1 MPDRR
6 LLVVGGG
13 FAGMALSVFMRR
25 QGWAVD
31 IVEADPEWRVYGAG
45 ITITGATFRAF
56 DQLGLVSE
64 IARLG
69 FCSDY
74 EGVICTPLGIPIH
87 DIPGQAIAPGL
98 PVTGGIMRP
107 IMHGLLA
114 ELTRASGAQ
123 VRLGVTVERFVAEGR
138 LDADAPVTVVTSD
151 GRTET
156 YDLIVGADGAFSPT
170 RAMLF
175 PDAPAPT
182 YTGQYCWRVEAERP
196 PNFDKVNFFMAGQI
210 TAGLVPV
217 SPTKMYMWL
226 LQPTPHKVRIDD
238 DQLHTRL
245 IEIMA
250 PFGGP
255 LTKVREGLDRTSP
268 IVVRPLE
275 ALLLPKPWHR
285 GRVLL
290 IGDAAHS
297 TTPHL
302 ASGAGIA
309 TEDAL
314 VLSEVLKA
322 DENLATALPA
332 FTERRFER
340 CRLVVENSVEIG
352 RMQQGEGSP
361 EKLNALMARSMAA
374 LRAAI

>member
-1 MPDRR
+1 MPERR
-6 LLVVGGG
+6 LLIVGGG

-31 IVEADPEWRVYGAG
+31 IVEADHEWRVYGAG

-56 DQLGLVSE
+56 DRLGLVGE
-64 IARLG
+64 ISRQG

-74 EGVICTPLGIPIH
+74 EGVICTPSGDPIH
-87 DIPGQAIAPGL
+87 LIPGEAIAPGL

-114 ELTRASGAQ
+114 ELARASGVQ
-123 VRLGVTVERFVAEGR
+123 VRLGVTVERLEAEGG
-138 LDADAPVTVVTSD
+138 LDADAPVTAVASD
-151 GRTET
+151 GRSDA
-156 YDLIVGADGAFSPT
+156 YDLVVGADGAFSKT

-175 PDAPAPT
+175 PGAPT
-182 YTGQYCWRVEAERP
+182 PAYTGQYCWRVAAERP
-196 PNFDKVNFFMAGQI
+196 AGFDKVHFFMAGQV

-217 SPTKMYMWL
+217 SPTQMYMWL
-226 LQPTPHKVRIDD
+226 LQPTPHKTRLED
-238 DQLHTRL
+238 DQLHVRL
-245 IEIMA
+245 AEIMA

-255 LTKVREGLDRTSP
+255 LTKVREGLNGASP
-268 IVVRPLE
+268 IVVRPLD

-322 DENLATALPA
+322 EDDLAKALPA

-361 EKLNALMARSMAA
+361 EKLSSLMGRSMAA

>member
-31 IVEADPEWRVYGAG
+31 IVEADPDWRVYGAG

-56 DQLGLVSE
+56 DQLGLIDE
-64 IARLG
+64 IRRQG
-69 FCSDY
+69 FCSDH
-74 EGVICTPLGIPIH
+74 EAVICDPSGAVLH
-87 DIPGQAIAPGL
+87 DIPGEPIAPGM

-107 IMHGLLA
+107 ILHRLL
-114 ELTRASGAQ
+114 ERLTREAGAD
-123 VRLGVTVERFVAEGR
+123 VRLGVTVERLDTPDG
-138 LDADAPVTVVTSD
+138 LDADARVQVLTSD
-151 GRTET
+151 GETRT
-156 YDLIVGADGAFSPT
+156 YDLVVGADGVFSHT
-170 RAMLF
+170 RGLLF
-175 PDAPAPT
+175 PEAPQPA
-182 YTGQYCWRVEAERP
+182 YTGQYCWRVVTARP
-196 PNFDKVNFFMAGQI
+196 ADFDKPHFFMAGRV

-217 SPTKMYMWL
+217 SASQMYMWL
-226 LQPTPHKVRIDD
+226 LEPAPQKVRIDE
-238 DQLHTRL
+238 DQLHVRL
-245 IEIMA
+245 EEIMA
-250 PFGGP
+250 PFSGP
-255 LTKVREGLDRTSP
+255 LGHVRDGLNSRSP
-268 IVVRPLE
+268 IVTRPLD

-290 IGDAAHS
+290 IGDAAHA

-302 ASGAGIA
+302 ASGAGLA

-314 VLSEVLKA
+314 VLSQVLRMT
-322 DENLATALPA
+322 DDIGDGLSV
-332 FTERRFER
+332 FTERRWER
-340 CRLVVENSVEIG
+340 CRLVVENSVMIG

-361 EKLNALMARSMAA
+361 DKLNALMGRSMAA